1 MPRTHTGN
9 MANTLML
16 HCRIIALLQVTVLFA
31 PRPQVEHAPPATK
44 LRDPAVVPPRPLE
57 EASPPA
63 TKAGE
68 VAPVNEIGS
77 CRGTGKGCGHEDE
90 DQHVLRVIVKVE
102 VYVTRTRS
110 ITTAVPR

>member
-31 PRPQVEHAPPATK
+31 PRPQVEHA
-44 LRDPAVVPPRPLE
+44 
-57 EASPPA
+57 PPA

-102 VYVTRTRS
+102 VYVTRTRR